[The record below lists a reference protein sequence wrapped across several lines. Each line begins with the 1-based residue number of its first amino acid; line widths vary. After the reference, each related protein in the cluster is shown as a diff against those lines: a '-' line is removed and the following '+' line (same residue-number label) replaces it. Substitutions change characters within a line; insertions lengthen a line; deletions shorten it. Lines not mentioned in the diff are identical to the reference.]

1 MVFVKQNREPSIE
14 PPINIVKPIF
24 DKEAKATQW
33 KEVFLTIVL
42 AKLDIHMLKNKFLS
56 KPQLHK

>member
-24 DKEAKATQW
+24 DKEAKAKQW
-33 KEVFLTIVL
+33 SK
-42 AKLDIHMLKNKFLS
+42 DSLS
-56 KPQLHK
+56 DRC